1 MGFIVLLVTL
11 WIPCAVF
18 SGVIAE
24 DKGHGGISWFWAGLL
39 FGPVGLLAVAALSDR
54 KQRRYLRLMAESQG
68 VKFDRSEDESLSD
81 MERLEAWQSEGDK
94 ASD

>member
-11 WIPCAVF
+11 WIPWAVF

-24 DKGHGGISWFWAGLL
+24 DKGHWGIAWFWAGLL

-54 KQRRYLRLMAESQG
+54 KQRRYLRLMAESQS
-68 VKFDRSEDESLSD
+68 VKFDRSEDESL
-81 MERLEAWQSEGDK
+81 
-94 ASD
+94 

>member
-24 DKGHGGISWFWAGLL
+24 DKGHGGIAWFWAGLA

-54 KQRRYLRLMAESQG
+54 KQRRYLRLL
-68 VKFDRSEDESLSD
+68 VEDKGIDLT
-81 MERLEAWQSEGDK
+81 EAKAPSANDK
-94 ASD
+94 AKEILKQRRGY